1 MRRRTFLKSGIASA
15 TLLAG
20 SGELRAQEAPLK
32 PPNILWLSA
41 EDLSPDLGCY
51 GDTYATTP
59 NLDAFAQRAIRYD
72 RAYSHAGVCAP
83 SRSGLITGMYPTTI
97 GTQHMRCS
105 GIPPAGVKCFPEY
118 LRAAGYYC
126 TNNSKTDYQF
136 EPPLSAWDENSKKA
150 HWKNRPEG
158 APFFSVFN
166 FVTTH
171 EGQVRSRDPERLAQI
186 ELLGDLRHDP
196 AGVALPPYHADTP
209 ATRKDWAQ
217 YYDLI
222 TLMDREVGEALAE
235 LEAAGLAEDTI
246 VWFWGDHGRG
256 LTRCKRWLYESG
268 TRVPLLVHV
277 PEKYRAWVCPEAPE
291 TLGAGTNDELVS
303 FIDFAPTTLSLA
315 GVALPEHLQGQAFLG
330 KDAAP
335 PRESVYG
342 ARDRMDEAYDCI
354 RTVRDKRFRY
364 FRNYMPWLSYA
375 QRIEYM
381 DQMPMAQDLRRLH
394 GEGKLDAVQ
403 SLWFAERKP
412 EEELYDVDADP
423 HEINNLAGD
432 PAFAGDLERLRK
444 VHLEWT
450 SATKDIGPMPE
461 PEMDALKWPGGRVP
475 RCARP
480 ALWQTPTGL
489 ALASGTPG
497 ASVVYRLKGESE
509 GWHLY
514 NKPLDPALGDGLR
527 AVACRS
533 GFEDSEEVAFT
544 PQAIGVFGPPVQGVE
559 DWSASLQGGIQS
571 CLTLRMCEVGKAWE
585 ELASTARW
593 SLRASI
599 PSIRYWAVVS
609 LHRRGLLT
617 AEDQPELLRLIEDPS
632 PVVRIAVAQALHDG
646 GKGELA
652 LPILMAGLE
661 DRSQGVRLH
670 AAIALRDLGEEARP
684 ALESLKRATKDS
696 WTYVARVT
704 LDAVATLE
712 PVWKSEVAQ

>member
-1 MRRRTFLKSGIASA
+1 MHRRTFLKSGIASA
-15 TLLAG
+15 ALLAG
-20 SGELRAQEAPLK
+20 SGELHAEDTALK

-51 GDTYATTP
+51 GDSYATTP
-59 NLDAFAQRAIRYD
+59 NLDAFARRAMRYD
-72 RAYSHAGVCAP
+72 RAFSHAGVCAP

-150 HWKNRPEG
+150 HWKNRPAG

-186 ELLGDLRHDP
+186 EALGDLRHDP
-196 AGVALPPYHADTP
+196 AGVTLPPYHADTP

-217 YYDLI
+217 YHDLI

-268 TRVPLLVHV
+268 TRVPLMIHV
-277 PEKYRAWVCPEAPE
+277 PEKYRAWVCPDAPDSLAPGN
-291 TLGAGTNDELVS
+291 TDRLVS
-303 FIDFAPTTLSLA
+303 FIDFAPTILSLA
-315 GVALPEHLQGQAFLG
+315 GVALPEHFQGQAFLG
-330 KDAAP
+330 KDMAP
-335 PRESVYG
+335 PREYVFG

-364 FRNYMPWLSYA
+364 FRNYMPWLTYA

-403 SLWFAERKP
+403 SLWFAETKP
-412 EEELYDVDADP
+412 EEELYDLDADP

-432 PAFAGDLERLRK
+432 PAHQGDLARLRDA
-444 VHLEWT
+444 HLNWLFDT
-450 SATKDIGPMPE
+450 RDLGLIPE
-461 PEMDALKWPGGRVP
+461 PMMDALKWPYGDIPACEPPTLWRGDGGLVLTSP
-475 RCARP
+475 
-480 ALWQTPTGL
+480 
-489 ALASGTPG
+489 TPG
-497 ASVVYRLKGESE
+497 TSVVYRSQGTREWRLYVSPLSIAQAEGLVVMACRAGYKDSPEITCTPAMILDSPVLQVEEEDWRAPLREESYFYRLRVFVGAVVE
-509 GWHLY
+509 AKDRDSTWES
-514 NKPLDPALGDGLR
+514 GLR
-527 AVACRS
+527 A
-533 GFEDSEEVAFT
+533 SEPAY
-544 PQAIGVFGPPVQGVE
+544 
-559 DWSASLQGGIQS
+559 
-571 CLTLRMCEVGKAWE
+571 RY
-585 ELASTARW
+585 W
-593 SLRASI
+593 SL
-599 PSIRYWAVVS
+599 VN
-609 LHRRGLLT
+609 LHRQGLLI
-617 AEDQPELLRLIEDPS
+617 ELDRPVLATLLSESS
-632 PVVRIAVAQALHDG
+632 PTIQIAASSALVYA
-646 GKGELA
+646 GEMDSA
-652 LPILMAGLE
+652 LPVLMRNLGHP
-661 DRSQGVRLH
+661 SQSVRLH
-670 AAIALRDLGEEARP
+670 AAIALRDLGKDALP
-684 ALESLKRATKDS
+684 ALDALKAATKDS
-696 WTYVARVT
+696 WTYVARVS
-704 LDAVATLE
+704 LDAVAALE
-712 PVWKSEVAQ
+712 PERKSVVTQ

>member
-1 MRRRTFLKSGIASA
+1 MRRRTFLKAGLVSA
-15 TLLAG
+15 TAAAT
-20 SGELRAQEAPLK
+20 SPKLRAQEAPLK

-51 GDTYATTP
+51 GDAYATTP

-72 RAYSHAGVCAP
+72 RAFSHAGVCAP

-118 LRAAGYYC
+118 LRASGYYC

-136 EPPLSAWDENSKKA
+136 EPPLSAWDESSKKA

-158 APFFSVFN
+158 VPFFSVFN

-186 ELLGDLRHDP
+186 ESLGDLRHDP
-196 AGVALPPYHADTP
+196 AGVTLPPYHADTP

-217 YYDLI
+217 YHDLI

-277 PEKYRAWVCPEAPE
+277 PEKYRAWVCPDAPDSLAPGN
-291 TLGAGTNDELVS
+291 TDRLVS
-303 FIDFAPTTLSLA
+303 FIDFAPTILSMA
-315 GVALPEHLQGQAFLG
+315 GVALPEHFQGQAFLG
-330 KDAAP
+330 KDVAP
-335 PRESVYG
+335 PREYVFG

-364 FRNYMPWLSYA
+364 FRNYMPWLTYA

-394 GEGKLDAVQ
+394 GEGKLDAAQ
-403 SLWFAERKP
+403 SLWFAARKP
-412 EEELYDVDADP
+412 DEELYDLDADP
-423 HEINNLAGD
+423 HEVNNLAGD
-432 PAFAGDLERLRK
+432 PAFVGELERLRK

-450 SATKDIGPMPE
+450 SATKDLGYLPE

-480 ALWQTPTGL
+480 ALWETPTGL

-497 ASVVYRLKGESE
+497 SSVVYRLKGEFN
-509 GWHLY
+509 GWRLY
-514 NKPLDPALGDGLR
+514 TTPLDPALGDGLR
-527 AVACRS
+527 AVACRI
-533 GFEDSEEVAFT
+533 GFEDSEEVVFT
-544 PQAIGVFGPPVQGVE
+544 PQAIGVFGPPVLGID
-559 DWSASLQGGIQS
+559 DWTASLESGLQS
-571 CLTLRMCEVGKAWE
+571 CPLLNPWRCEQSRKP
-585 ELASTARW
+585 LADVARQFLK
-593 SLRASI
+593 SPAVAD
-599 PSIRYWAVVS
+599 RYWAVVS
-609 LHRRGLLT
+609 LHRRGWLRS
-617 AEDQPELLRLIEDPS
+617 EDHSELLRLLEDPS
-632 PVVRIAVAQALHDG
+632 PVVRIAAAQAVHDG
-646 GKGELA
+646 EKSDLA
-652 LPILMAGLE
+652 LPVLIAGLA
-661 DRSQGVRLH
+661 DPSQSVRLH
-670 AAIALRDLGEEARP
+670 AAIALRALGESARS
-684 ALESLKRATKDS
+684 ALESLKGATKDP

-704 LDAVATLE
+704 LDAVAELE
-712 PVWKSEVAQ
+712 PEWKSEVAE

>member
-15 TLLAG
+15 ALLAG
-20 SGELRAQEAPLK
+20 SGELHAQEAPLK

-59 NLDAFAQRAIRYD
+59 NLDAFAKRAIRYD
-72 RAYSHAGVCAP
+72 RAFSHAGVCAP

-166 FVTTH
+166 SVTTH

-186 ELLGDLRHDP
+186 EALGDLRHDP
-196 AGVALPPYHADTP
+196 AGVTLPPYHADTP

-217 YYDLI
+217 YHDLI

-246 VWFWGDHGRG
+246 IWFWGDHGRG
-256 LTRCKRWLYESG
+256 LTRCKRWLYDSG

-277 PEKYRAWVCPEAPE
+277 PEKYRAWVCPDAPDSLAPGN
-291 TLGAGTNDELVS
+291 TDRLVS
-303 FIDFAPTTLSLA
+303 FIDFAPTILSIA
-315 GVALPEHLQGQAFLG
+315 GVALPGHFQGQAFLG
-330 KDAAP
+330 KETAP
-335 PRESVYG
+335 PREYVFG

-364 FRNYMPWLSYA
+364 FRNYMPWLTYA

-403 SLWFAERKP
+403 SLWFAGTKP
-412 EEELYDVDADP
+412 EEELYDLDADP

-432 PAFAGDLERLRK
+432 PAFEGELQRLRK
-444 VHLEWT
+444 VHLEW
-450 SATKDIGPMPE
+450 AHETKDLGYLPE
-461 PEMDALKWPGGRVP
+461 PEMDALKWPGGRAP

-480 ALWQTPTGL
+480 ALWETPTGL

-497 ASVVYRLKGESE
+497 SSVLYRLKGESS
-509 GWHLY
+509 GWRLY
-514 NKPLDPALGDGLR
+514 TTPLDFALGDGLL
-527 AVACRS
+527 AVACRI
-533 GFEDSEEVAFT
+533 GFEDSEAVTFA
-544 PQAIGVFGPPVQGVE
+544 PQSIGVFGPPTQRVDE
-559 DWSASLQGGIQS
+559 WNASLQSGFQS
-571 CLTLRMCEVGKAWE
+571 CPLLNPWRCEQSRKPIADF
-585 ELASTARW
+585 ARRFLG
-593 SLRASI
+593 SSVAAD
-599 PSIRYWAVVS
+599 RYWAVVS
-609 LHRRGLLT
+609 LHRRGWST
-617 AEDQPELLRLIEDPS
+617 SEDQSELLRLLDDPS
-632 PVVRIAVAQALHDG
+632 PVVRIAAAQAVHDG
-646 GKGELA
+646 EKSDLA
-652 LPILMAGLE
+652 LPVLIAGLA
-661 DRSQGVRLH
+661 DPSQSVRLH
-670 AAIALRDLGEEARP
+670 AAIALRDLGKDALP
-684 ALESLKRATKDS
+684 ALDALKAATKDP
-696 WTYVARVT
+696 WTYVARVS
-704 LDAVATLE
+704 LDAVAALE
-712 PVWKSEVAQ
+712 PERESEITQ